1 MIFYL
6 TSYLGIGCFLMFLI
20 QHLTYKFPF
29 EENKVDLEIFDIIIG
44 ILFWPIIIIFFIKNL
59 RNPPRS

>member
-6 TSYLGIGCFLMFLI
+6 TLYLGIGCFLMFLI

-29 EENKVDLEIFDIIIG
+29 EENKVEFEIFDIIVG
-44 ILFWPIIIIFFIKNL
+44 ILLWPLIIIFLL
-59 RNPPRS
+59 RI

>member
-29 EENKVDLEIFDIIIG
+29 EENKVEFEIFDIIVG
-44 ILFWPIIIIFFIKNL
+44 ILLWPLIIIFFIKNL
-59 RNPPRS
+59 INPPKN

>member
-6 TSYLGIGCFLMFLI
+6 TLYLGIGCFLMFLI

-29 EENKVDLEIFDIIIG
+29 EENKVEFEIFDIIVG
-44 ILFWPIIIIFFIKNL
+44 ILLWPLIIIFFIKNL
-59 RNPPRS
+59 KNPPRN